1 MANDAQVAAETPQEL
16 LTADQVINALLVDA
30 DLRGAAATCVLP
42 AVRFGSTWRFRRAD
56 LEDWI
61 RGHRRQRAQAG

>member
-1 MANDAQVAAETPQEL
+1 MANDSLVAAETPQEL

-30 DLRGAAATCVLP
+30 DLRSAAATCVLP